1 VAFSINT
8 VHQRLKIP
16 ERHDLTTHL
25 LGIFVSSLQQDKSL
39 TKPIMKFLKKSL
51 LALSFMT
58 LAFNAYSQ
66 LGITGYSV
74 HAIGVNTNQSK
85 KISGELKTFT
95 NRDFEDLVLETDFF
109 YNFKPSTY
117 HQFSVGLGLNF
128 EPFRGFDY
136 LNAFTIPAKLE
147 IKPHQV
153 YIWRQRQQRQ
163 LNLLCLKLAKCPDAH
178 SFTADKA
185 SWDESLEETKGRCKG

>member
-1 VAFSINT
+1 MAFPIKTS
-8 VHQRLKIP
+8 HQHLKIP
-16 ERHDLTTHL
+16 ERQYLTTHL
-25 LGIFVSSLQQDKSL
+25 LGIFVSSLQHDKSL

-147 IKPHQV
+147 IKPLQDFK
-153 YIWRQRQQRQ
+153 Q
-163 LNLLCLKLAKCPDAH
+163 LSLLFELTPVLVVEGQAHLRNLWGIRYTFGD
-178 SFTADKA
+178 SGSSTN
-185 SWDESLEETKGRCKG
+185 